1 MRDTVWK
8 GFGDF
13 VEIIEGKQAVV
24 LQVQTRSASQGK
36 VTQAQYHGVQKPD
49 YQALIF
55 HGVRQEQGERQCRD
69 ARVDNAPVNRIG
81 MELAEDT
88 QAAAEIPAAV
98 TSPRLAKRQ
107 LKPLQREMTLEELF
121 LRAED
126 REEG

>member
-49 YQALIF
+49 YQTLIF

-69 ARVDNAPVNRIG
+69 ARVDNAPVKRIE

-88 QAAAEIPAAV
+88 QAAEIPAPV
-98 TSPRLAKRQ
+98 TAPRLAKRQ

-121 LRAED
+121 LRAGD

>member
-49 YQALIF
+49 YQTLIF
-55 HGVRQEQGERQCRD
+55 HGVRQEQCRD

-107 LKPLQREMTLEELF
+107 LKPLQKEMTLEELF
-121 LRAED
+121 LRAGD

>member
-24 LQVQTRSASQGK
+24 LEVQTRSASQGK

-49 YQALIF
+49 YQTLIF
-55 HGVRQEQGERQCRD
+55 HGVRQEQGERQCWD
-69 ARVDNAPVNRIG
+69 ARVDNAPVKRIE

-88 QAAAEIPAAV
+88 QAAEIPAAV

-121 LRAED
+121 LRAGD

>member
-1 MRDTVWK
+1 MRDAVRK

-24 LQVQTRSASQGK
+24 LQVPRSASQGK

-55 HGVRQEQGERQCRD
+55 HGVRQEQGERQCKD

-121 LRAED
+121 LRAGD